1 MQPDTTFVA
10 PLTQI
15 ITNPAVIN
23 VIVGGFAAILAYVFG
38 LFRVP
43 KSIAARLVQYGA
55 IIVISIM
62 ETENNAKTQEAR
74 GKAMLDSI
82 EKEVMASEIANRAM
96 LKSPNRDFFGKVT
109 KVLGGVGSV
118 INVAFPIVK
127 PFLKK
132 G

>member
-10 PLTQI
+10 PITQVL
-15 ITNPAVIN
+15 TNPATLNIM
-23 VIVGGFAAILAYVFG
+23 IAAVAGILSYLFG
-38 LFRVP
+38 LFRIP
-43 KSIAARLVQYGA
+43 KMVAARIVQYGA
-55 IIVISIM
+55 IIVISII
-62 ETENNAKTQEAR
+62 ETEHKAKEAEAR
-74 GKAMLDSI
+74 GKAILDST
-82 EKEVMASEIANRAM
+82 EKEVMASEFAYKAM
-96 LKSPNRDFFGKVT
+96 QKSPNRDFFGKVT